1 MVEYTYEG
9 PTWGLRDRG
18 PALQGGA
25 TLAQEP
31 LIQPA
36 LPPPAPVWPESTGDR
51 AIAQIGG
58 RPALLLLVDDE
69 PNNLRILSSLL
80 VKWGYEIRVALDG
93 TMALDIARQEA
104 VDLVLLDI
112 MMPHRDGFEICQAL
126 KTEALTPDL
135 PVMFL
140 SAADDLGHK
149 VQAFQVGG
157 VDYITKPF
165 QIEEVLAR
173 IETQLTIHHQRRQLE
188 ARNQQLQAEIEKR
201 HRAEFETRFLLGTIQ
216 AVSEAADFEGAL
228 ETFLGR
234 VCEAADWCYGEAW
247 VMDRTGEGLRLVRA
261 YLVKTFAG
269 DRAAVRSLRAA
280 AKDLSLRDEHTFY
293 HSAII
298 TGGPTWIAD
307 LAALH
312 PTDDPLIRFFCER
325 FNLVQAAGLRSVT
338 AVPIGTPQATSGV
351 LLLYQPTPL
360 ANRPALVDLVHTAAL
375 QLRGVMGRIRS
386 GDEMQA
392 KNRRLQHLSSMDELT
407 QLHNRRHLKTVLAR
421 VWGLLT
427 ETQQPLSVL
436 LLDVDDFKRYNDYY
450 GHLEGDR
457 CLKIVAAVLRKAVM
471 AQTGLATRYGGEEF
485 AVLLPNARPAAAQ
498 QVAQRVQALLA
509 QEQIPH
515 ARSRA
520 SSQVTMSIGIATV
533 VPQGTGDPMRIFA
546 LADEALYRAKA
557 DGRNCIRV
565 AALLRPLN
573 PVPS

>member
-1 MVEYTYEG
+1 MVERIHEG
-9 PTWGLRDRG
+9 PSWGLRDRG
-18 PALQGGA
+18 AADPKGT
-25 TLAQEP
+25 TLARVSVIDSP
-31 LIQPA
+31 R
-36 LPPPAPVWPESTGDR
+36 DR
-51 AIAQIGG
+51 AIVQVGN
-58 RPALLLLVDDE
+58 RPARLLLVDDE

-80 VKWGYEIRVALDG
+80 VKWGYEIRAAMDG

-104 VDLVLLDI
+104 LDLVLLDI
-112 MMPHRDGFEICQAL
+112 MMPDHDGFEICQAL
-126 KTEALTPDL
+126 KTEALTPNL

-140 SAADDLGHK
+140 SAADDLDHK

-201 HRAEFETRFLLGTIQ
+201 QRAEFETRFLLGTIQ

-228 ETFLGR
+228 ETFLRR
-234 VCEAADWCYGEAW
+234 VCEATDWCYGEAW
-247 VMDRTGEGLRLVRA
+247 MMDKAGEGLHLVRA
-261 YLVKTFAG
+261 YLTESFGG
-269 DRAAVRSLRAA
+269 DRAAVRHLRAA
-280 AKDLSLRDEHTFY
+280 ADPLPLKDDHKLY
-293 HSAII
+293 KAAIV
-298 TGGPTWIAD
+298 TGSPAWVAD
-307 LAALH
+307 FAQLH
-312 PTDDPLIRFFCER
+312 PMGESSFCDR
-325 FNLVQAAGLRSVT
+325 CVLAQDASFRSVT

-360 ANRPALVDLVHTAAL
+360 VGRPALVDLVHTAAL

-392 KNRRLQHLSSMDELT
+392 KNRRLQHLSSVDELT
-407 QLHNRRHLKTVLAR
+407 QLHNHRHLTTVLTR

-471 AQTGLATRYGGEEF
+471 AQTRLPTRYGGEEF
-485 AVLLPNARPAAAQ
+485 AVLLPNARSSTAQ
-498 QVAQRVQALLA
+498 QVALQVQALLTR
-509 QEQIPH
+509 EQIPH
-515 ARSRA
+515 ARSRVGGH
-520 SSQVTMSIGIATV
+520 VTVSIGVATV
-533 VPQGTGDPMRIFA
+533 VPQGNSDPMRLFA

-557 DGRNCIRV
+557 DGRNCVRV
-565 AALLRPLN
+565 AALLRPLE

>member
-1 MVEYTYEG
+1 MVERIHEG
-9 PTWGLRDRG
+9 PVWELRDRG
-18 PALQGGA
+18 AASQGGA
-25 TLAQEP
+25 TLTQE
-31 LIQPA
+31 LFITPA
-36 LPPPAPVWPESTGDR
+36 LDSPTAVVRISGDR
-51 AIAQIGG
+51 AIGQIDG

-80 VKWGYEIRVALDG
+80 VKWGYDIRVALDG
-93 TMALDIARQEA
+93 PMALDIARQEA
-104 VDLVLLDI
+104 LDLVLLDI

-126 KTEALTPDL
+126 KTEALTPHL

-140 SAADDLGHK
+140 SAADDLNHK

-188 ARNQQLQAEIEKR
+188 ARNQQLQAEVEKR

-234 VCEAADWCYGEAW
+234 VCEATDWCYGEAW
-247 VMDRTGEGLRLVRA
+247 MMDRAGEGLRLVRA
-261 YLVKTFAG
+261 YLVKGFTG

-280 AKDLSLRDEHTFY
+280 AKGLSLRDEHTFY
-293 HSAII
+293 HSAIL

-307 LAALH
+307 LATFTPAS
-312 PTDDPLIRFFCER
+312 DQCFCER
-325 FNLVQAAGLRSVT
+325 FTLAEAAGLRSIT

-360 ANRPALVDLVHTAAL
+360 GTRPALVDLVHTAAL

-471 AQTGLATRYGGEEF
+471 AQTGLAARYGGEEF
-485 AVLLPNARPAAAQ
+485 AVLLPNARSAAAQ
-498 QVAQRVQALLA
+498 QVAQRVQTLLA
-509 QEQIPH
+509 HEQIPH

-520 SSQVTMSIGIATV
+520 GSQVTMSIGIATV
-533 VPQGTGDPMRIFA
+533 IPQGTGDPMRIFA

-565 AALLRPLN
+565 AALLRPLE